1 MFIKKIWNSLLQAA
15 ESCLQKR
22 SLRQYEQL
30 VSWVCE
36 LSGHLL
42 LWGLLWSRPVAV
54 SVGVV
59 LRYVCRTMDRS
70 LALSSRSCSLLFG
83 GKDLCSGG
91 NQGLSDSG
99 FS

>member
-42 LWGLLWSRPVAV
+42 LWGLLWSRPVAGC
-54 SVGVV
+54 SQCWGGVEVRLQDNGQKPCIVLQVMLSAFWGQILV
-59 LRYVCRTMDRS
+59 LRREPRFV
-70 LALSSRSCSLLFG
+70 
-83 GKDLCSGG
+83 
-91 NQGLSDSG
+91 
-99 FS
+99 